1 MRPVI
6 MIAPDDGFNPM
17 FKAPHAII
25 SNNYTKCVMNAGG
38 LPVVALD
45 LPCWKEYV
53 EMADALLITGGDS
66 DIHAGNYGRY
76 YGDGMMSPGHPLN
89 EYRDDMDFSLLKGF
103 MEAGKPVFAIGRGLE
118 VLNVAMGGSLYMDLA
133 NEAGIEHK
141 EGEKHTIIAEEG
153 SFAAVYA
160 ADAKVVSKHHQGIKE
175 LGKDLK
181 VVAKA
186 PDGVIEAIEHTSLPV
201 YAVLW
206 HPEQTQTEADQALFN
221 RLVELCKGGDR

>member
-66 DIHAGNYGRY
+66 DIHAGNYGR
-76 YGDGMMSPGHPLN
+76 
-89 EYRDDMDFSLLKGF
+89 
-103 MEAGKPVFAIGRGLE
+103 
-118 VLNVAMGGSLYMDLA
+118 
-133 NEAGIEHK
+133 
-141 EGEKHTIIAEEG
+141 
-153 SFAAVYA
+153 
-160 ADAKVVSKHHQGIKE
+160 
-175 LGKDLK
+175 
-181 VVAKA
+181 
-186 PDGVIEAIEHTSLPV
+186 
-201 YAVLW
+201 
-206 HPEQTQTEADQALFN
+206 
-221 RLVELCKGGDR
+221 